1 MSSSIDYLS
10 GLSGVVTVSH
20 EVLTSAGQFTAVTI
34 APQQYRWLEV
44 VFCGNSSASSVYGV
58 LEVNGTVTGFMQRG
72 GSYSNNHTFG
82 TWGTYP
88 YVGGTCGSSVTPA
101 NPAVWRITLALRP
114 SGPHPYV
121 AQSGLSNGVYSSEQ
135 TNTSEIGGQ
144 NTDTNVLTSVRV
156 MHWASS
162 PGTFSAG
169 SSLTVFGKGVS

>member
-1 MSSSIDYLS
+1 MSSPEDYLR

-44 VFCGNSSASSVYGV
+44 VFCGNSSAASIHGV
-58 LEVNGTVTGFMQRG
+58 LEVNGVVTGFMQRG
-72 GSYSNNHTFG
+72 GAYSNSAVFG
-82 TWGTYP
+82 AWGTYP
-88 YVGGTCGSSVTPA
+88 YCGAACGSSVTPA
-101 NPAVWRITLALRP
+101 NPSVWRITLALRP

-121 AQSGLSNGVYSSEQ
+121 VQHGCSNGVYSSEK
-135 TNTSEIGGQ
+135 TNEITVGGQ
-144 NTDTNVLTSVRV
+144 NTDPDVLTSVRV
-156 MHWASS
+156 MHYAST